1 MRVDPQEP
9 PHAEEQSEQI
19 VENSADA
26 QGAPGP
32 PCAQEPSDEAETL
45 PESCDD
51 DRFEPL

>member
-9 PHAEEQSEQI
+9 PHAEEQSEQKA
-19 VENSADA
+19 EST
-26 QGAPGP
+26 PEL
-32 PCAQEPSDEAETL
+32 PCPQEPSDEEEPL